1 MLNRLFDAGS
11 LPALEAMLTF
21 ASARQRLIAGNIA
34 NVDTVGYK
42 TQDLSEAE
50 FRSSMARAFAA
61 QKESTTGIWTMGRSR
76 QGAGPAADAGSLK
89 PGGNNVDLEI
99 EMAKMVKNSALH
111 STVATLL
118 ANQFMLLR
126 EAVAGHVIS

>member
-1 MLNRLFDAGS
+1 MMNRLFGAGS
-11 LPALEAMLTF
+11 LPALESMLTY
-21 ASARQRLIAGNIA
+21 ASRRQKMIATNIA

-42 TQDLSEAE
+42 TRDL
-50 FRSSMARAFAA
+50 
-61 QKESTTGIWTMGRSR
+61 
-76 QGAGPAADAGSLK
+76 AGPDFRRELAQAYSPREVLAADAGSVK

>member
-1 MLNRLFDAGS
+1 MLNRIFSSGS

-21 ASARQRLIAGNIA
+21 ASSRQRVIAGNIA
-34 NVDTVGYK
+34 NVDTAGYK
-42 TQDLSEAE
+42 TLDLSEAE
-50 FRSSMARAFAA
+50 FRKSMARAFAA
-61 QKESTTGIWTMGRSR
+61 QKESPIGKWTA
-76 QGAGPAADAGSLK
+76 GAAVDAGSVK

-118 ANQFMLLR
+118 ANQFTLLR
-126 EAVAGHVIS
+126 EAIAGHVIS